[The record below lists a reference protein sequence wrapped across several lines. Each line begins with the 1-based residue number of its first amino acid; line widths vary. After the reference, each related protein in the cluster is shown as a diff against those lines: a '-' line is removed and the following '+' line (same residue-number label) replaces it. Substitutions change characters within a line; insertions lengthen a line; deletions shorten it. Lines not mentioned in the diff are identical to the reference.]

1 MIRPLLCTLG
11 MHCMGLVVFPFL
23 TEQVRNEGGRFSQDQ
38 SQYGSQ
44 DLWILRGVYRWV
56 PTRGVVLFTSREL
69 VKCKDSC

>member
-44 DLWILRGVYRWV
+44 DLWIL
-56 PTRGVVLFTSREL
+56 
-69 VKCKDSC
+69 